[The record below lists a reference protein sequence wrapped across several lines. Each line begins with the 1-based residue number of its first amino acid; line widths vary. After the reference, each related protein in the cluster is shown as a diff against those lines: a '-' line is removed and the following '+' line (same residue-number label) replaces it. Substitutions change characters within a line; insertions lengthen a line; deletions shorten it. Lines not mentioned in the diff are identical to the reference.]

1 MKKKHDES
9 SVADHTSPSQRLPRP
24 LSYRSPLLRPRILL
38 LSLVIALVLVVIVGT
53 TVTIFRH
60 LGATS
65 VTRTPTAIKTLI
77 PTPTPTSHPTPTSTP
92 TLIPTSVPTP
102 LPNFL
107 PTSTPTIP
115 TTPSGILTWATS
127 GQPFINDRLQFQ
139 DGNSWSENPNSV
151 RSCQFSG
158 GTYHASVSIANN
170 YVPCLALAGQ
180 DSNLQNIAFQVQ
192 VTIIKGDAGGLVFHS
207 NASGADNY
215 SFTFCI
221 NAACGQGYYGL
232 YIGQNMHYS
241 HIVSGFNPAIKTG
254 LNQTNLLTVVVLN
267 GAIYLYINNQYL
279 NQVQDNTF
287 SSGYIGVTAYE
298 GSNST
303 DVSFSNAE
311 VWKLQG

>member
-1 MKKKHDES
+1 MKMKNDEP
-9 SVADHTSPSQRLPRP
+9 SVSDDTSPFQRLPRP
-24 LSYRSPLLRPRILL
+24 LRYPSTLLRRRILL
-38 LSLVIALVLVVIVGT
+38 LSLGIALVVIVGT
-53 TVTIFRH
+53 AVTVFSH
-60 LGATS
+60 PGATS
-65 VTRTPTAIKTLI
+65 VTRTTTAIKTLI
-77 PTPTPTSHPTPTSTP
+77 PTPTPTAHPTPTPMP
-92 TLIPTSVPTP
+92 TLIPTPTP
-102 LPNFL
+102 TPIPNLL
-107 PTSTPTIP
+107 PTSAPTIP

-127 GQPFINDRLQFQ
+127 GQPFINDQLQSQ
-139 DGNSWSENPNSV
+139 DGNSWSNNPNSV

-158 GTYHASVSIANN
+158 GAYHASVSIANN
-170 YVPCLALAGQ
+170 YVPCLALATQ

-207 NASGADNY
+207 NASGANNY

-221 NAACGQGYYGL
+221 DAACGQGYYGL

-241 HIVSGFNPAIKTG
+241 HIVSGLNAAIKAG

-279 NQVQDNTF
+279 TQVQDNTF

-311 VWKLQG
+311 VWKL